1 MAHKEVKTNTEAR
14 GQDSADEGRSSVDA
28 IDCINEE
35 INFLMEVAKLLQRA
49 SFNREAC
56 GYISV
61 FHITKDMLY
70 RLERV
75 KKLSN
80 QLFDSRGGQP

>member
-1 MAHKEVKTNTEAR
+1 MAHKEKKVKHEAR
-14 GQDSADEGRSSVDA
+14 GQTPADEGRNSVDA

-35 INFLMEVAKLLQRA
+35 ISFLMEVAKLLQRA
-49 SFNREAC
+49 SLDNEAC

-61 FHITKDMLY
+61 FHITKDMLN

-80 QLFDSRGGQP
+80 LLFDSRGGQP